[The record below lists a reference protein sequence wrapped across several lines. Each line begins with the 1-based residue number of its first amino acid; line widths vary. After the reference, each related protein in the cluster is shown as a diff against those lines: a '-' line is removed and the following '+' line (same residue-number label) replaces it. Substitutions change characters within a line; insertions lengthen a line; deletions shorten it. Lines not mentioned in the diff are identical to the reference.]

1 MRGVGG
7 KEHRPVTDAELLTAL
22 FGGDRH
28 ALSAACAAWMAA
40 SRPFRAFLM
49 EHATKIRKKVRQ
61 AGNGETL
68 GDLRL
73 EMSAAYHMLTAD
85 RRVTL
90 DYEHYLADKTRGP
103 DFTVTFKGHVVFN
116 LEVRRLRTAAAA
128 RKLGDVLCEK
138 LRQMPTGAVNVL
150 LVGVDGGAAGD
161 VDCAA
166 TARQLVQRAESKED
180 AYFAARGFRDARD
193 FLRALQRLSAVV
205 VRAGWADAA
214 TAMAALWLNP
224 LAKHPL
230 PDDVRK
236 LIGRALLREGD
247 NAD

>member
-1 MRGVGG
+1 M
-7 KEHRPVTDAELLTAL
+7 TDAELLTAL

-28 ALSAACAAWMAA
+28 ALSAACAAWMAS
-40 SRPFRAFLM
+40 SRPFRAFL
-49 EHATKIRKKVRQ
+49 EANATKVRKKVRQ
-61 AGNGETL
+61 AANNEAL
-68 GDLRL
+68 GDLQL
-73 EMSAAYHMLTAD
+73 EMNAAYHLLAAD

-90 DYEHYLADKTRGP
+90 AYERFLADKTRGP

-138 LRQMPTGAVNVL
+138 LRQMPAGAVNVL
-150 LVGVDGGAAGD
+150 LVGVDGGTAGA
-161 VDCAA
+161 VDCAG
-166 TARQLVQRAESKED
+166 TVRQLVQRAEAKED

-205 VRAGWADAA
+205 VRAGWAVAA
-214 TAMAALWLNP
+214 TATAALWLNP

-236 LIGRALLREGD
+236 LIGRALLREGANGD
-247 NAD
+247 